1 MRFSAVALV
10 AILTS
15 WSGMALAAPSLDLTS
30 VPARCSAVASVPR
43 STRSADPVFAAR
55 ISAATC
61 MVDVALAGVP
71 LRDDDASIRAVD
83 TAVAPI
89 LASLDEVV
97 AHGTPEWKAV
107 ALYMKSDLLFG
118 FEVRLRATIPAITA
132 RTSLADAQALER
144 RHTALES
151 KLEPWDARARAAVD
165 RVVALARENP
175 GLAHE
180 NPALA
185 AMLGRAEL
193 TAAVVNDE
201 ARTSEEVAHHRLVR
215 VASVVQTR

>member
-15 WSGMALAAPSLDLTS
+15 WSGMALAAPPLDLAA
-30 VPARCSAVASVPR
+30 VPARCSAVARIPR
-43 STRSADPVFAAR
+43 SARTADPAFAAR

-71 LRDDDASIRAVD
+71 LRDDDDSIHAVD
-83 TAVAPI
+83 AATAPI
-89 LASLDEVV
+89 LATLDDVV
-97 AHGTPEWKAV
+97 AHGSPEWKAV

-118 FEVRLRATIPAITA
+118 FEARLRASIPAITPQ
-132 RTSLADAQALER
+132 TSLEAAQAIER
-144 RHTALES
+144 RHTELER
-151 KLEPWDARARAAVD
+151 KLAPWDARARSAIEQVIG
-165 RVVALARENP
+165 LARENP
-175 GLAHE
+175 RLTSE

-193 TAAVVNDE
+193 TAAVLKD
-201 ARTSEEVAHHRLVR
+201 
-215 VASVVQTR
+215 